1 MGENLRYTVSMWP
14 FCCGKKKRS
23 RLEKLIA
30 GLIIGGA
37 IGSIVGKAL
46 IDRLHEDEEDKEKK
60 NDEDLEES
68 DEE

>member
-1 MGENLRYTVSMWP
+1 MWP
-14 FCCGKKKRS
+14 FRCKQKKRS

-30 GLIIGGA
+30 GLVIGGA

-46 IDRLHEDEEDKEKK
+46 IDHMHEDEEDKEKK

>member
-1 MGENLRYTVSMWP
+1 MWP
-14 FCCGKKKRS
+14 FRCKHKKCS

-30 GLIIGGA
+30 GLVIGGA

-46 IDRLHEDEEDKEKK
+46 MDRMHDGKKEDDDKEET
-60 NDEDLEES
+60 DIEES